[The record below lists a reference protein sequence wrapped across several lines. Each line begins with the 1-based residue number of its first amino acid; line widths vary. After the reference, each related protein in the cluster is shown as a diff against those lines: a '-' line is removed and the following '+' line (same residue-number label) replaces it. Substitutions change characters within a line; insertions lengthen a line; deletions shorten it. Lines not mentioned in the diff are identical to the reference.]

1 MTLAQAALWW
11 PWTLPVTLAGL
22 TVSLGAGVVRGF
34 SGFGYSAL
42 TVAGLSLFVSPAA
55 VVPAVLGLEVLASVS
70 MMRGAWR
77 DADRGWLRWLLWGNL
92 VCIPIGIAALALLPQ
107 PQLRLLVGLVLLLG
121 ALLVRAAGTRS
132 MPTTPRLQL
141 GAGVASG
148 LLNGVA
154 ASGGIAAAMLM
165 AAARLP
171 PLALR
176 ATMVS
181 FLFFAGAYALAC
193 AGLASAGGGAPTRL
207 VSADTLGWALLLAPG
222 MLAGIWIGHRS
233 FGAVNPAHYRRVV
246 LNLLIV
252 ISTLGV
258 LRAVF
263 DLWRG

>member
-1 MTLAQAALWW
+1 M
-11 PWTLPVTLAGL
+11 
-22 TVSLGAGVVRGF
+22 
-34 SGFGYSAL
+34 
-42 TVAGLSLFVSPAA
+42 
-55 VVPAVLGLEVLASVS
+55 
-70 MMRGAWR
+70 
-77 DADRGWLRWLLWGNL
+77 
-92 VCIPIGIAALALLPQ
+92 
-107 PQLRLLVGLVLLLG
+107 
-121 ALLVRAAGTRS
+121 
-132 MPTTPRLQL
+132 QL

-193 AGLASAGGGAPTRL
+193 AGVASAGGGAQTRL
-207 VSADTLGWALLLAPG
+207 VSADTLRWALLLAPG

-233 FGAVNPAHYRRVV
+233 FDSVDPAQYRRFV
-246 LNLLIV
+246 LNVLIV

-258 LRAVF
+258 LRALF
-263 DLWRG
+263 DLTRG